1 MARVF
6 FVTAVLAWLAI
17 CDIGMSCRNRLVDPA
32 MYSTHL
38 REGLWR

>member
-6 FVTAVLAWLAI
+6 FVTTVLAWLAI
-17 CDIGMSCRNRLVDPA
+17 CNIGLPRGNRLVDPA
-32 MYSTHL
+32 LCSTHL